1 MKALLKK
8 NKIAFLILFIVLLLF
23 VFLFTRAWPNREL
36 QRYLAIGM
44 GLFYFFWGVFTHVK
58 SKRINSNVVFEYL
71 AISILATLIITL
83 ITF

>member
-8 NKIAFLILFIVLLLF
+8 NKIAFLILLLVLVLF
-23 VFLFTRAWPNREL
+23 VFLFTRAWPDKEL
-36 QRYLAIGM
+36 QRYLAAGM
-44 GLFYFFWGVFTHVK
+44 GVFYFLWGVFTHVK
-58 SKRINSNVVFEYL
+58 SKHINSEVIFEYL